1 MLPRQRG
8 FTLVELIITVIVA
21 AVLAAIAV
29 PNMSIF
35 IKNNARAARLNSMV
49 TALNYARAEAV
60 HRNTRVTLCKS
71 AGFANCDAVAN
82 GEFENGWIVF
92 TDGGVLGTVDG
103 TDELLR
109 VFQPDMGGVAT
120 LRGRNG
126 IAGAAMGQVTF
137 RGNGFPLGLP
147 VNTIFNYC
155 DDRGASQ
162 ARAIRVATSGHLRLT
177 RDTDGDGTD
186 DIAGTELVCP

>member
-29 PNMSIF
+29 PNMSVF
-35 IKNNARAARLNSMV
+35 VKNNARAARLNSMV

-60 HRNTRVTLCKS
+60 DRNVRVTLCKS
-71 AGFANCDAVAN
+71 AAFADCDAVGN

-92 TDGGVLGTVDG
+92 IDGGVLGTVDG
-103 TDELLR
+103 ADEILR

-120 LRGRNG
+120 MRGRNG
-126 IAGAAMGQVTF
+126 IAGAALGQVTY
-137 RGNGFPLGLP
+137 RGNGFPLALP
-147 VNTIFNYC
+147 ASTIFNYC
-155 DDRGASQ
+155 DDRGVAQ
-162 ARAIRVATSGHLRLT
+162 ARAIRVATSGHLRMT

-186 DIAGTELVCP
+186 DIGGAELVCP